1 MKKLFALLSFQII
14 FWGVSAQLT
23 PCDSANFDCSLDL
36 RQQMFFNIVT
46 SDPISYAKNPLP
58 ASFRDVKY
66 LNDAY
71 SAANGPC
78 PPPTADQCLNDASS
92 LVYTVTYPK
101 DHDYDAC
108 PLKAIVLF
116 HAGGFAE
123 CSNYQLYLITTLATN
138 LAQKGF
144 VVYDAEYRRGVVQ
157 DAIDPS
163 YTTAQQ
169 YLGPYRAEQDERGFF
184 RSMIKKER
192 NKSSFPDEVWRI
204 DTSNIFIGGMSAG
217 AFSALN
223 VAWYTNAMT
232 YSLFAPPITSGSI
245 NSVLGTPDAEDFYY
259 GEPDNDFYSFY
270 QPKIKAVC
278 SLWGAIPMP
287 YNPYGNINQQP
298 AFFAAARL
306 TPAIMFHGYLDKTFP
321 FINGSPFSQNVNL
334 SPANPPEELI
344 YNSINY
350 CITNGPFSVNPFS
363 NVVDVI
369 NGSSYNIYKILTYYS
384 IKCELYIDCSMGHGL
399 DDNCCLSPP
408 DKKKNKTTQ
417 QCTVSCNYGSNFGTS
432 ASNQEETAEYM
443 SERIAVF
450 FQKIL
455 HQSQSSFT
463 HNVFIDCENT
473 SHNCGPNTN
482 CDIHACNGQTIDF

>member
-1 MKKLFALLSFQII
+1 MKKLYLFFICLQILYTA
-14 FWGVSAQLT
+14 VSAQPLT
-23 PCDSANFDCSLDL
+23 PCDSANLDCTLDL
-36 RQQMFFNIVT
+36 RSPIFFNIVT
-46 SDPISYAKNPLP
+46 SPPITYAKDPLP
-58 ASFRDVKY
+58 SFFRDVKY
-66 LNDAY
+66 LDDQY
-71 SAANGPC
+71 GSITSPC
-78 PPPTADQCLNDASS
+78 PPPPRDQCLNDASS

-101 DHDYDAC
+101 DHDYAAC

-123 CSNYQLYLITTLATN
+123 CSNYQLYLITTLATD

-157 DAIDPS
+157 DGVNGT
-163 YTTAQQ
+163 YFTVQQ
-169 YLGPYRAEQDERGFF
+169 QLGPYRAEQDERGFF

-204 DTSNIFIGGMSAG
+204 DTSNVFIGGMSAG

-232 YSLFAPPITSGSI
+232 YSLFTPPITSGSI

-259 GEPDNDFYSFY
+259 GEPDLDFYSFY

-278 SLWGAIPMP
+278 SLWGAIQMP
-287 YNPYGNINQQP
+287 WNPYHNINQQP
-298 AFFAAARL
+298 AFFANARL
-306 TPAIMFHGYLDKTFP
+306 TPAIMFHGYMDPIFP
-321 FINGSPFSQNVNL
+321 LVDSMPFPQAVNL
-334 SPANPPEELI
+334 SPAIEPQ
-344 YNSINY
+344 YNTINY
-350 CITNGPFSVNPFS
+350 CINNGPFSLNAFP
-363 NVVDVI
+363 NVTDLI

-384 IKCELYIDCSMGHGL
+384 IKCELYVDCSMGHGL

-408 DKKKNKTTQ
+408 DKKKNKKTQ
-417 QCTVSCNYGSNFGTS
+417 QCTDDCNYGSNFGTT
-432 ASNQEETAEYM
+432 ASNQAETTEYM

-455 HQSQSSFT
+455 HQSQSSFA
-463 HNVFIDCENT
+463 HNIFIDCENT
-473 SHNCGPNTN
+473 SHNCDANTN
-482 CDIHACNGQTIDF
+482 CTIQGCNGEPIDF